1 MKFTEFGLAPLLEE
15 GLDSMGYLDAT
26 PIQEQA
32 IPVVLQQ
39 KDLIAC
45 AQTGTGKTASY
56 LLPVLHKIA
65 VEQADYINTLILV
78 PTRELALQIDQQIMG
93 LGYFTGA
100 TSIAVYGGGN
110 GMDYEQQRI
119 AIKEGANI
127 IVATPG
133 RLIAHLSSGKI
144 HFNKVKHFILDE
156 ADRMLDMGFNEDIM
170 KIISFLP
177 EKRQNLLFSATMPP
191 KIRTLAKN
199 ILHEPEEINIALSK
213 PSEGINQQAY
223 LVYDDQKI
231 ALIKHILSDPKY
243 SSTIVFASKK
253 EFVKRLTSELHK
265 NGIAAEA
272 FHSDLEQVQRE
283 DVMNRFKAKQINV
296 LIGTDVISRGIDVV
310 GISLVINFDVPPDP
324 EDYIHR
330 VGRTARAATT
340 GTAITFINPKDQ
352 QRFARIEELIGDH
365 VEKIPLPEGFSEG
378 PVYSPKSFSDHKK
391 PKRKKKNFKKF
402 VKKVE

>member
-1 MKFTEFGLAPLLEE
+1 MKFTEFGLAPSLEE
-15 GLDSMGYLDAT
+15 GLDSMGYEDAT

-32 IPVVLQQ
+32 IPVVLQH

-65 VEQADYINTLILV
+65 EEQSDYINTLILV

-110 GMDYEQQRI
+110 GMDYEQQRT

-133 RLIAHLSSGKI
+133 RLIAHLASGKL

-156 ADRMLDMGFNEDIM
+156 ADRMLDMGFHEDIM

-177 EKRQNLLFSATMPP
+177 KKRQNLLFSATMPG
-191 KIRTLAKN
+191 KIRTLAKQ
-199 ILHEPEEINIALSK
+199 ILHDPTEINIALSK
-213 PSEGINQQAY
+213 PSEGINQQVY
-223 LVYDDQKI
+223 MVYDDQKT
-231 ALIKHILSDPKY
+231 ALIQHILTNPTY
-243 SSTIVFASKK
+243 TSTIIFASKK
-253 EFVKRLTSELHK
+253 EFVKRLSIDLHK
-265 NGIAAEA
+265 SGIAVEA
-272 FHSDLEQVQRE
+272 FHSDLEQAQRE
-283 DVMNRFKAKQINV
+283 DIMNRFKAKQINV
-296 LIGTDVISRGIDVV
+296 LIGTDVISRGIDIV
-310 GISLVINFDVPPDP
+310 GISLVINYDVPPDP

-340 GTAITFINPKDQ
+340 GTAITFVNQKDQ
-352 QRFARIEELIGDH
+352 PRFAKIEELIGSSI
-365 VEKIPLPEGFSEG
+365 EKLDLPEGFSAG
-378 PVYSPKSFSDHKK
+378 PVYDPIRYSDQKKK
-391 PKRKKKNFKKF
+391 PSKKKKFKKF
-402 VKKVE
+402 VKKD

>member
-1 MKFTEFGLAPLLEE
+1 MKFTAFGLASSLEE
-15 GLDSMGYLDAT
+15 GLDSMGYEDAT

-32 IPVVLQQ
+32 IPLVLQH

-65 VEQADYINTLILV
+65 EEQSDYINTLILV

-110 GMDYEQQRI
+110 GMDYEQQRT

-133 RLIAHLSSGKI
+133 RLIAHLASGKI
-144 HFNKVKHFILDE
+144 HFNQVKHFILDE
-156 ADRMLDMGFNEDIM
+156 ADRMLDMGFYDDIM

-177 EKRQNLLFSATMPP
+177 KKRQNLLFSATMPG
-191 KIRTLAKN
+191 KIRTLAKQ
-199 ILHEPEEINIALSK
+199 ILHHPTEINIALSK

-223 LVYDDQKI
+223 MVYDEQKT
-231 ALIKHILSDPKY
+231 ALIQHILADPTY
-243 SSTIVFASKK
+243 TSTIIFASKK
-253 EFVKRLTSELHK
+253 EIVKRLTSDLHK
-265 NGIAAEA
+265 NGITAEA
-272 FHSDLEQVQRE
+272 FHSDLEQAQRE
-283 DVMNRFKAKQINV
+283 DIMNRFKAKQVHV
-296 LIGTDVISRGIDVV
+296 LIGTDVISRGIDIV
-310 GISLVINFDVPPDP
+310 GISLVINYDVPPDP

-340 GTAITFINPKDQ
+340 GTAITFVNQKDQ
-352 QRFARIEELIGDH
+352 PRFAKIEELIGSSI
-365 VEKIPLPEGFSEG
+365 EKLELPEGFEPG
-378 PVYSPKSFSDHKK
+378 PVYDPVRISM
-391 PKRKKKNFKKF
+391 RKKKPTKKKRFKKF
-402 VKKVE
+402 VKKD